1 MGVRSGYRRIS
12 ASPPRDTFWHGRRG
26 RKAGVN
32 STVVALIV
40 LIAALILA
48 GGIIAALI
56 LSPSAS
62 REVLSTA
69 HAAPVVEPLVLPA
82 LKPGP
87 EALQSRLDIL
97 AKDFGE
103 PVGIAVAHVSDN
115 WMASVAPD
123 QPFPQQ
129 SVSKLWVALA
139 TLDAVDRGLL
149 SLDSGLLMGLD
160 DRSVFNQP
168 LAHNIGET
176 GHHTTVS
183 LLLRHALVSSDNSA
197 NDRLIRQIGIP
208 GVNAFLSAKGI
219 TGVRLG
225 ADERHLQ
232 SMIAGL
238 AWTPDLGEPTAFEQA
253 RAKLP
258 TETRK
263 AALMAYLADPVD
275 GATPRGIVQG
285 LAALQRGQLLSPQTT
300 AFMLDTL
307 QHVRTGPMRLKGG
320 LPQGWTC
327 AHKTG
332 TGQDFRG
339 ASVGINDVGLLTA
352 PDGQTFAVAVMI
364 PFSSS
369 PNSERLAL
377 MQAVTR
383 AVAETWRPRN
393 GNV

>member
-1 MGVRSGYRRIS
+1 M
-12 ASPPRDTFWHGRRG
+12 
-26 RKAGVN
+26 
-32 STVVALIV
+32 ALIV
-40 LIAALILA
+40 LIAALMLA
-48 GGIIAALI
+48 AGIITALI

-62 REVLSTA
+62 QEVLSTA
-69 HAAPVVEPLVLPA
+69 HAAPAVKPLVLPT
-82 LKPGP
+82 LRPGP
-87 EALQSRLDIL
+87 ESLQKRLDKL
-97 AKDFGE
+97 ASDFGE
-103 PVGIAVAHVSDN
+103 PVGIAVAHVTDD

-139 TLDAVDRGLL
+139 TLDAVDRGLIG
-149 SLDSGLLMGLD
+149 LDSALLMGRE

-176 GHHTTVS
+176 GHETTVS

-197 NDRLIRQIGIP
+197 NDRLIRQVGIP
-208 GVNAFLSAKGI
+208 GVNAFLAAKGI

-238 AWTPDLGEPTAFEQA
+238 TWTPDLGEPTAFEQA

-258 TETRK
+258 AEARK
-263 AALMAYLADPVD
+263 AALMAYLADPAD

-285 LAALQRGQLLSPQTT
+285 LAALQRGELLSREATT
-300 AFMLDTL
+300 FMLDTL
-307 QHVRTGPMRLKGG
+307 HQVRTGPRRLKGG
-320 LPQGWTC
+320 LPAGWSC

-383 AVAETWRPRN
+383 AVTESWKPHERAI
-393 GNV
+393 